1 LEIPSGK
8 SVAFVGESG
17 SGKSTLLKLIVRLY
31 DGDAGG
37 VYFDGMN
44 IKELSRKS
52 FRSVIGVVPQET
64 VLFND
69 TIFQNILYG
78 RPDATGE
85 EVVEA
90 AKMAQLDSII
100 RQLPDGYETVVGER
114 GLKLSGGEKQRIAI
128 ARASLRA
135 PRLIVCD
142 EATSALDTSTEKE
155 IMKSLERLA
164 RGRTS
169 IFVAHRLSTI
179 RNCDKI
185 VVMANGR
192 VVEQGNHEELMEMQ
206 GTYFDMWKAQVR
218 SDAKK
223 EENTNYAYN

>member
-1 LEIPSGK
+1 MEIPSGK